1 MSEPLKPCPFCGG
14 EAKLYKLPKEHPY
27 VYRVACLG
35 DCKTAYGISFSY
47 SGKYTAI
54 GAWNRRAPDADRAAL
69 LGLVRELRDALRIAT
84 TLIDQHSEWLLEDY
98 KEEVDK
104 AGIAP
109 SLGIR
114 ADKALA
120 DAEPQEGKP

>member
-47 SGKYTAI
+47 SEKYTAI
-54 GAWNRRAPDADRAAL
+54 KQWNRRAPDADRAAL
-69 LGLVRELRDALRIAT
+69 LGLVRELRDWIEWAL
-84 TLIDQHSEWLLEDY
+84 TLKADIRTYTAMNIRGIGLL
-98 KEEVDK
+98 
-104 AGIAP
+104 A
-109 SLGIR
+109 R

-120 DAEPQEGKP
+120 DAEPQEGNRG

>member
-47 SGKYTAI
+47 SEKYTAI
-54 GAWNRRAPDADRAAL
+54 KQWNRRALDADRAAL
-69 LGLVRELRDALRIAT
+69 RGLVREAMALMA
-84 TLIDQHSEWLLEDY
+84 EWIPGHPKTGPWLT
-98 KEEVDK
+98 
-104 AGIAP
+104 
-109 SLGIR
+109 R
-114 ADKALA
+114 AAALA
-120 DAEPQEGKP
+120 GEPQEGKEEVK

>member
-47 SGKYTAI
+47 SEKYTAI
-54 GAWNRRAPDADRAAL
+54 KQWNRRAPDADHAAL
-69 LGLVRELRDALRIAT
+69 LGLVRELREVLVYAKWHDEEKFTNLIA
-84 TLIDQHSEWLLEDY
+84 
-98 KEEVDK
+98 
-104 AGIAP
+104 
-109 SLGIR
+109 R